1 MFISSGLF
9 ACDNNQ
15 THHFENSR
23 GENLQDTLKNDSMKL
38 KITIGEVIL
47 TASLI
52 KSKTTEDFIKLL
64 PLDLTMND
72 LFGREKYAALP
83 KPISTG
89 GKRSFNY
96 EVGDIGYWSPS
107 NDLAIYYKDGG
118 ESIPK
123 PGIIILGK
131 IESGIKVFNVQG
143 SVNVKVGLAQP

>member
-1 MFISSGLF
+1 MRTLNFLFLMFIGGGLF
-9 ACDNNQ
+9 ACNNNQ
-15 THHFENSR
+15 TRHIENSIA
-23 GENLQDTLKNDSMKL
+23 GNLQDTLKKDSMKL

-107 NDLAIYYKDGG
+107 NDLAIYYKDDANLFQNP
-118 ESIPK
+118 E
-123 PGIIILGK
+123 
-131 IESGIKVFNVQG
+131 
-143 SVNVKVGLAQP
+143 